1 MRQCIRDA
9 LVTRRYYPSHEAV
22 QTEVVDKV
30 MDELTFYP
38 EDEQLFSVTGCK
50 RVTEKVDYVRYS

>member
-50 RVTEKVDYVRYS
+50 RVAEKVDYVRYS